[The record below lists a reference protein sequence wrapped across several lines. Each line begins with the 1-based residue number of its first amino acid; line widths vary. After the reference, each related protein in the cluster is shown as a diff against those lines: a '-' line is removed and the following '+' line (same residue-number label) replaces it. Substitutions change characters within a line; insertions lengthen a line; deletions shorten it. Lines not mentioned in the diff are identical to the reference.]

1 MVKVSTEDCHAA
13 ESGGEPGC
21 ERPHDVPPGAGVF
34 DDDVERAALAQH
46 PDPFELL
53 HGADGE
59 VEHDALVSEGS
70 EGGDAHEQAKL
81 HDEEDKW
88 RALIYSKELSKPA
101 DLVRIVLVETLTSKS
116 SREIVQVSSRMHT
129 KLAHAGLP
137 VHRVHTDS
145 SVSHGLE
152 AVLSCG

>member
-1 MVKVSTEDCHAA
+1 MPFVFAWIWEVLISGLLMVKVSTEDCHAA

-53 HGADGE
+53 RGADGE

-81 HDEEDKW
+81 HDEGG
-88 RALIYSKELSKPA
+88 
-101 DLVRIVLVETLTSKS
+101 
-116 SREIVQVSSRMHT
+116 QV
-129 KLAHAGLP
+129 AGP
-137 VHRVHTDS
+137 YI
-145 SVSHGLE
+145 
-152 AVLSCG
+152 